1 MTRHAVF
8 EVAGYLLRTE
18 RGPAPGGSWIG
29 QRQTSAAFVTDYI
42 LIQGIIFGF
51 FLALPVGPVGVLCV
65 QRTLAEGRLHGLLS
79 GLGAALGDAV
89 YGAVAA
95 FGISAVRDWLEAHQ
109 DDLRIVGGLVLL
121 VLAARTLLSKR
132 KPRASKKRD
141 DEEKNSIVTHS
152 LVKDFVSTFMLA
164 ITNPITLIAFAGLLA
179 TLGITDAGASVGNAS
194 ILVAGVFIGSAG
206 WWLAIS
212 ATAGVFRPFVDG
224 TYQIWMNRVS
234 AIVLLVFGIYAL
246 LSGFGL
252 TPFIYAVFT

>member
-1 MTRHAVF
+1 M
-8 EVAGYLLRTE
+8 
-18 RGPAPGGSWIG
+18 
-29 QRQTSAAFVTDYI
+29 TDYI

-79 GLGAALGDAV
+79 GLGAAVGDALF
-89 YGAVAA
+89 GAIAA

-109 DDLRIVGGLVLL
+109 DDLRIVGGVVLL
-121 VLAARTLLSKR
+121 VLALRTVMSKR
-132 KPRASKKRD
+132 RAKATVKRD
-141 DEEKNSIVTHS
+141 DEEKNRIVTHS

-164 ITNPITLIAFAGLLA
+164 VTNPITLIAFAGLLA
-179 TLGITDAGASVGNAS
+179 TLGITDAGASMSSAS
-194 ILVAGVFIGSAG
+194 LLVAGVFMGSAG

-212 ATAGVFRPFVDG
+212 TTAGVFRPFVDG

-234 AIVLLVFGIYAL
+234 AVILFVFGVYAL

-252 TPFIYAVFT
+252 TPYIYSVFT